1 MTVTALATTG
11 TDSSHRRV
19 LVVANRTAATP
30 VLLSAV
36 RRHARAQPTTFAL
49 LIPDAGRSD
58 ATDWT
63 LEVALPLLERAARAS
78 VAGLTGN
85 SDDPVQAIRDVVAG
99 DRYDGIIVSTLPRH
113 VSRWLRRDLPKRV
126 EALGIPVEVITPER
140 RGVRDVAAEA
150 MSTEFPGLLPP
161 AGLGGA

>member
-1 MTVTALATTG
+1 MIVTALTTNG
-11 TDSSHRRV
+11 MDSSHHRV
-19 LVVANRTAATP
+19 
-30 VLLSAV
+30 
-36 RRHARAQPTTFAL
+36 

-58 ATDWT
+58 RTDWT
-63 LEVALPLLERAARAS
+63 LEVALPLLERAARGP

-85 SDDPVQAIRDVVAG
+85 SDDPVEAIRDVVAAG
-99 DRYDGIIVSTLPRH
+99 RYDGIIISTLPRH

-140 RGVRDVAAEA
+140 RGVRDVVAEA
-150 MSTEFPGLLPP
+150 TSTEFPGGLPP